1 LFSLH
6 VTMFKDAIEVWSTP
20 EQREYF
26 KNLMKNNAIFGTYVQ
41 TELGKKHFIN
51 KSESDIDILN

>member
-1 LFSLH
+1 
-6 VTMFKDAIEVWSTP
+6 MFKDAIEVWSTP